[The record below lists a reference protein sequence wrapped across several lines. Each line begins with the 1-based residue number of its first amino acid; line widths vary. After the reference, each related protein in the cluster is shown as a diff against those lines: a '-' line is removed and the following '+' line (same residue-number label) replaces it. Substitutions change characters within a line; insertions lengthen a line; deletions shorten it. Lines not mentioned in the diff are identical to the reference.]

1 MSVFV
6 TDHERWQA
14 VVARDTAADGHFL
27 YAVRTTGIYCLPSCP
42 SRPARRE
49 NVSFFEDFRA
59 AEAAG
64 YRACKRCG
72 PNVLRYIHGRALIVA
87 KACALIDAAEEMPS
101 LDMLSRAI
109 GLSPFHFHRLF
120 KAEIGITPKAYI
132 NAERTRRVREGLD
145 GGATVTAAI
154 YDAGYGSSSRFYDC
168 AKDRLGMTASDY
180 KRGAEGLAIRFAV
193 GHCSLGA
200 ILVAATER
208 GVCAIWFGDDPEI
221 LVHGL
226 QDRFPRANLIG
237 ADQRFKQLVAEVIGA
252 VEQPA
257 KAISLPLDVRGTAFQ
272 ERVWQALRTIPVGE
286 TVTYKELARHVGEPL
301 ATRAVA
307 NACGANTVAVA
318 IPCHRV
324 VRTDSGLGGYRWGIE
339 RKKTLLKREKAI
351 KREKA

>member
-6 TDHERWQA
+6 TDRERWQA
-14 VVARDTAADGHFL
+14 VVARDTAADGLFL
-27 YAVRTTGIYCLPSCP
+27 YAVLTTGIYCLPSCP

-49 NVSFFEDFRA
+49 NVSFFEDFGA

-72 PNVLRYIHGRALIVA
+72 PNVLSDIDSRALIVA
-87 KACALIDAAEEMPS
+87 KACALIGAAEEMPT
-101 LDMLSRAI
+101 LNVLSRAI

-132 NAERTRRVREGLD
+132 NAERTRRVRESLD

-168 AKDRLGMTASDY
+168 ATDRLGMTASDY

-193 GHCSLGA
+193 GQCSLGA

-237 ADQRFKQLVAEVIGA
+237 ADQRFMQLVAEVIGA

-257 KAISLPLDVRGTAFQ
+257 KAMALPLDVRGTAFQ
-272 ERVWQALRTIPVGE
+272 ERVWQALRAIPVGE
-286 TVTYKELARHVGEPL
+286 TVTYAELARRVGQPL

-324 VRTDSGLGGYRWGIE
+324 VRTDGGLGGYRWGIE
-339 RKKTLLKREKAI
+339 RKQTLI